1 MCSRHFKHSLK
12 CSSKFAAHFECHAHI
27 LVICHGSTDYS
38 HKIKTLAP
46 WKESYDKPRQCI
58 KRQRHHFVNKG
69 LYSRSYG
76 FSSSCVLMW
85 ELDLKEGW
93 APKNWCFWTV
103 VLEKTLESPLDCK
116 IKPVNLKG
124 NQCWLFTERTNAET
138 EVPILRASFLEKTL
152 MLGRIE
158 GKRRRGSRGWDV

>member
-1 MCSRHFKHSLK
+1 MSGMGQSLSLIHPGTKVSILWTSKTRKQAKNIFLTSSRTLTSIFFKFQHFTVCSRHFKHSLK

-76 FSSSCVLMW
+76 FSSSCVLM
-85 ELDLKEGW
+85 
-93 APKNWCFWTV
+93 
-103 VLEKTLESPLDCK
+103 
-116 IKPVNLKG
+116 
-124 NQCWLFTERTNAET
+124 
-138 EVPILRASFLEKTL
+138 
-152 MLGRIE
+152 
-158 GKRRRGSRGWDV
+158 